1 MLCKQCGE
9 DLQETDL
16 FCPKCGLEKNST
28 LDLAK
33 EKRENFILGLASV
46 VGLINTGILS
56 TPMDDI
62 FSRYGIY
69 LLIRFIIV
77 FSIVYYPLK
86 WILHWI
92 AISKEQKGNR

>member
-9 DLQETDL
+9 DLRETDL
-16 FCPKCGLEKNST
+16 FCPKCGLEKDNA

-33 EKRENFILGLASV
+33 EKREKFILGIAGI

-62 FSRYGIY
+62 FSSYGIY
-69 LLIRFIIV
+69 LLIRFTIV
-77 FSIVYYPLK
+77 STIVYYPLK
-86 WILHWI
+86 WIVHWI
-92 AISKEQKGNR
+92 ELSRK